1 MLPGVTIGDNSIVGA
16 NSVVTHDV
24 PPNTIVAGSP
34 ARRIGDVPP
43 ERRRPCAGP
52 PTGRSD
58 DRQGI
63 RRPPVSQVIT
73 SPALDGGMAGTED
86 LMALMSSAV
95 DEMDRCLGWRNTGI
109 AVSGAGVP
117 SFRHI
122 ATHEDPCR
130 FTARV
135 LIRPV
140 VEVLGYGPQ
149 TGPFPDRPVDVVG
162 TVMSMGGMNRPMS
175 DCERELLSAM
185 RLSDGRR
192 GIATDGFSWTLVR
205 RYDGRVHLSRSD
217 LRPYY
222 VEVLETKRFRV
233 AVPED
238 PAEAERF
245 LRVFARRRSQ
255 GDVVPVHPAHDVV
268 RQGPL

>member
-1 MLPGVTIGDNSIVGA
+1 
-16 NSVVTHDV
+16 
-24 PPNTIVAGSP
+24 
-34 ARRIGDVPP
+34 
-43 ERRRPCAGP
+43 
-52 PTGRSD
+52 
-58 DRQGI
+58 
-63 RRPPVSQVIT
+63 
-73 SPALDGGMAGTED
+73 MAGAAE
-86 LMALMSSAV
+86 LMGLMSDAV

-135 LIRPV
+135 LIFPV
-140 VEVLGYGPQ
+140 IEVLGYGPQ
-149 TGPFPDRPVDVVG
+149 TGPFPDHPVDVVG
-162 TVMSMGGMNRPMS
+162 TVMSMGGMNRPMHA
-175 DCERELLSAM
+175 CERDLVSAM
-185 RLSDGRR
+185 RLAGSRR

-205 RYDGRVHLSRSD
+205 RSDGRLFFVRSD

-222 VEVLETKRFRV
+222 VEALDRKRFRA

-245 LRVFARRRSQ
+245 LRVFARRRPSPHPVHHE
-255 GDVVPVHPAHDVV
+255 GGYVVPAAEPV
-268 RQGPL
+268 GPSDDGLGVGGLGREPPELGRGHVPEGAV